1 MILYEL
7 LSGHRPFTAPD
18 RLELFEEIQERDPKS
33 PRMKNPAIPK
43 ELERICLKCLAKRR
57 THRYANASDLLEDLQ
72 AFLATC
78 ADSEEAAVA
87 DQAAGAR
94 AEARI
99 GVPSARDRRSGL
111 TPTAH
116 LGPRLRLPT
125 PGRSRR

>member
-1 MILYEL
+1 MRGETHWTDGRTDIWALGVILYEL

-43 ELERICLKCLAKRR
+43 ELERICFKCLAKRR

-78 ADSEEAAVA
+78 AD
-87 DQAAGAR
+87 
-94 AEARI
+94 
-99 GVPSARDRRSGL
+99 PSCRR
-111 TPTAH
+111 T
-116 LGPRLRLPT
+116 
-125 PGRSRR
+125 